1 MSSTTTQ
8 QSPKITLH
16 WLEHSR
22 AQRILW
28 LLEEVSSGLSTYD
41 LVNCRQSGSLKTY
54 QRDPKT
60 MLAPKELS
68 EIHPLGKSPVISVV
82 DSSSSTDSEPLVV
95 AESGAICEFLIER
108 YGQKLGFPA
117 DGDMKQRAD
126 YLYWTH
132 WAEGTAMTPLMMGI
146 VFAQIPKQAPFIV
159 RPIINMIRDGVM
171 AQFIRPRL
179 KQNYGY
185 VEKWLTGKEFFVG
198 GKLSGADIMMS
209 FIAESLEAAP
219 IDSSVYPNVS
229 RWHKS
234 IQTRPAYQRAE
245 EKGGKNDLTIAT
257 DPISISISPRNA
269 SAFPQQAASPPSYAI
284 SPPTGGISSFS
295 QSYEARQRAA
305 SVPFPQQGKA
315 LAPFPVSEEPTKI
328 LLLENI
334 NTSAVEMLKAQGWYV
349 EEIKKALGEEELI
362 KKVNEG
368 QFAAVGIRSKTK
380 VTAKVLAECPTLLV
394 IGCFCIGTNQVDLLA
409 AAKAGIAVFNSP
421 FSNSRSVAE
430 LVIAEVVALSRQI
443 CDRTNEMRQGIW
455 NKVSKGCWEI
465 RGKTLGIVGYGHI
478 GSQLSVLAEA
488 MGMSVLYYD
497 VIPIMPLG
505 SAKQVDTLESLLNQ
519 SDFITLHV
527 PELPETTNLISA
539 EQISQMK
546 DGAYLLNNAR
556 GKVVDIPALI
566 DGLKSGKLAGA
577 AVDVFPSEPA
587 ANGPN
592 FNDQCNPWSSE
603 LRSCP
608 NLILTPHI
616 GGSTEEA
623 QSMIGAEVGGAL
635 IRFLNYGSTLGAV
648 NFPEVHLR
656 PILTDGT
663 VRLCHAHLNQPGVL
677 KIVNSVLSEHNVEK
691 QFSDSKGDIAYL
703 LADINVANENEI
715 KEIYEAISGSRMNIA
730 TRMLF

>member
-1 MSSTTTQ
+1 MSARRPS
-8 QSPKITLH
+8 
-16 WLEHSR
+16 
-22 AQRILW
+22 
-28 LLEEVSSGLSTYD
+28 VS
-41 LVNCRQSGSLKTY
+41 
-54 QRDPKT
+54 
-60 MLAPKELS
+60 
-68 EIHPLGKSPVISVV
+68 
-82 DSSSSTDSEPLVV
+82 
-95 AESGAICEFLIER
+95 
-108 YGQKLGFPA
+108 
-117 DGDMKQRAD
+117 
-126 YLYWTH
+126 
-132 WAEGTAMTPLMMGI
+132 
-146 VFAQIPKQAPFIV
+146 
-159 RPIINMIRDGVM
+159 
-171 AQFIRPRL
+171 
-179 KQNYGY
+179 
-185 VEKWLTGKEFFVG
+185 
-198 GKLSGADIMMS
+198 
-209 FIAESLEAAP
+209 
-219 IDSSVYPNVS
+219 
-229 RWHKS
+229 
-234 IQTRPAYQRAE
+234 
-245 EKGGKNDLTIAT
+245 AT

-269 SAFPQQAASPPSYAI
+269 SSFPAQAASPPSYAI
-284 SPPTGGISSFS
+284 SPPGISSFS
-295 QSYEARQRAA
+295 QSYEARQRAS

-315 LAPFPVSEEPTKI
+315 LAPFPVSNAPTKI

-349 EEIKKALGEEELI
+349 EEIKKALGEDELI

-505 SAKQVDTLESLLNQ
+505 SAKQVDTLEALLNQ
-519 SDFITLHV
+519 SDFVTLHV
-527 PELPETTNLISA
+527 PELAETTNLISA

-546 DGAYLLNNAR
+546 DGSYLLNNAR

-592 FNDQCNPWSSE
+592 FDDQCNPWASE
-603 LRSCP
+603 LRTCP